1 MTVEEPPGAVR
12 APGGRARLTTGG
24 LKMQNVPH
32 APFPGWVPL
41 ETCRY
46 LQHTEAGRP
55 IRQLARKAGCHPS
68 TILRQVRRVETLRD
82 DPLIDEVLNYLAG
95 RFQAAAKPGAA
106 ADRPAPRGLTAGFER
121 EAASVLTLLSRGGAV
136 LAAAEGM
143 EMAVVVREG
152 EHSDGQKVAVSRP
165 LAGALALTGWISC
178 SRRGRISRYAIT
190 PAGRNALKG
199 IIADQ
204 ENRARARLEGGFAE
218 AQAPFQAPGGA
229 GKSGYG
235 RKPRYGTSETPL
247 EMLARLSDKDGKPFL
262 SPGMVSAGKR
272 LREDFEL
279 AQISSHLTQEKLYF
293 TPGSQALRSNSHE
306 AGAAA
311 QQRMT
316 EALQKLG
323 AGLGDIALRCCCHL
337 EGLETAERSLGW
349 PARSGKVVLR
359 IALQHLADYYGETSA
374 QAAEL
379 IG

>member
-1 MTVEEPPGAVR
+1 
-12 APGGRARLTTGG
+12 
-24 LKMQNVPH
+24 MQNMTQ

-68 TILRQVRRVETLRD
+68 TILRQVRRVEILRD
-82 DPLIDEVLNYLAG
+82 DPLIDEVLTYLAG
-95 RFQAAAKPGAA
+95 RYKKATAKPRPEDKPTAA
-106 ADRPAPRGLTAGFER
+106 SRSLRSGFER

-152 EHSDGQKVAVSRP
+152 QETDGHKVAVSRP
-165 LAGALALTGWISC
+165 LAGALALTGWIAC
-178 SRRGRISRYAIT
+178 SRKGRISRYAIT
-190 PAGRNALKG
+190 AAGRAALNR

-218 AQAPFQAPGGA
+218 VQTPFEAPDAGEAGGL
-229 GKSGYG
+229 G
-235 RKPRYGTSETPL
+235 RKSRYSGAETPL
-247 EMLARLSDKDGKPFL
+247 EMLARLLDKDGKSFL
-262 SPGMVSAGKR
+262 TQPMVRAGRR

-279 AQISSHLTQEKLYF
+279 AQISSHLVQEEMYF
-293 TPGSQALRSNSHE
+293 AQGSHPMRSTSHQ
-306 AGAAA
+306 AAA
-311 QQRMT
+311 AAHQRMT

-323 AGLGDIALRCCCHL
+323 AGLSDIALRCCCHL
-337 EGLETAERSLGW
+337 EGLETAERNLGW

-359 IALQHLADYYGETSA
+359 IALQHLADFYGETCP
-374 QAAEL
+374 QQEEM

>member
-1 MTVEEPPGAVR
+1 
-12 APGGRARLTTGG
+12 
-24 LKMQNVPH
+24 MQNLPH
-32 APFPGWVPL
+32 APLPGWVPL

-82 DPLIDEVLNYLAG
+82 DPLIDDVLTYLAG
-95 RFQAAAKPGAA
+95 RFQAAAAKPGAA
-106 ADRPAPRGLTAGFER
+106 ADKPAARGLSSGFER

-152 EHSDGQKVAVSRP
+152 QDSDGQKVAVSRP

-190 PAGRNALKG
+190 QSGRNALKR

-218 AQAPFQAPGGA
+218 AQAPFMAAGA
-229 GKSGYG
+229 GGKPGYC

-279 AQISSHLTQEKLYF
+279 AQISSHLMQEKLYF

-311 QQRMT
+311 QQRTT

-323 AGLGDIALRCCCHL
+323 AGLSDIALRCCCHL

-359 IALQHLADYYGETSA
+359 IALQHLADFYGETSA
-374 QAAEL
+374 LEAEL

>member
-1 MTVEEPPGAVR
+1 MGHAAGTIKCGWPGSLAHDR
-12 APGGRARLTTGG
+12 G
-24 LKMQNVPH
+24 LRMQNMTQ

-82 DPLIDEVLNYLAG
+82 DPLIDEVLTYLAG
-95 RFQAAAKPGAA
+95 RLKSVSVKPGKAEPPSA
-106 ADRPAPRGLTAGFER
+106 VSRSLKSGFDR

-152 EHSDGQKVAVSRP
+152 QEADGQKVAVSRP
-165 LAGALALTGWISC
+165 LAGALALTGWITC

-190 PAGRNALKG
+190 AAGRAALNR

-218 AQAPFQAPGGA
+218 AQAPFEPPEAGEAGGGGRKSRYGGA
-229 GKSGYG
+229 
-235 RKPRYGTSETPL
+235 ETPL
-247 EMLARLSDKDGKPFL
+247 EMLARLSDKDGKTFL
-262 SPGMVSAGKR
+262 TEPMVRAGRR

-279 AQISSHLTQEKLYF
+279 AQISSHLMQEELYF
-293 TPGSQALRSNSHE
+293 AQGNHPLRSNSHQ
-306 AGAAA
+306 AAA
-311 QQRMT
+311 DAHQRMT
-316 EALQKLG
+316 QALKKLG
-323 AGLGDIALRCCCHL
+323 AGLSDIALRCCCHL
-337 EGLETAERSLGW
+337 EGLETAERNLGW

-359 IALQHLADYYGETSA
+359 IALQHLAEFYGETSPKY
-374 QAAEL
+374 EEM

>member
-1 MTVEEPPGAVR
+1 M
-12 APGGRARLTTGG
+12 
-24 LKMQNVPH
+24 
-32 APFPGWVPL
+32 PL

-46 LQHTEAGRP
+46 LLHTEAGRP

-82 DPLIDEVLNYLAG
+82 DPLIDEVLTYLAG
-95 RFQAAAKPGAA
+95 CYQSASGKSCNAGTGPDKPAGRA
-106 ADRPAPRGLTAGFER
+106 LTAGFEQ

-152 EHSDGQKVAVSRP
+152 AEADGQKVAVSRP
-165 LAGALALTGWISC
+165 LAGALALSGWISC
-178 SRRGRISRYAIT
+178 ARRGRISRYTIT
-190 PAGRNALKG
+190 PAGRSALNR

-218 AQAPFQAPGGA
+218 AQTPFLAPADSDN
-229 GKSGYG
+229 SGYG
-235 RKPRYGTSETPL
+235 RKTRYSGSETPL
-247 EMLARLSDKDGKPFL
+247 EMLARLSDKDGNSFL
-262 SPGMVSAGKR
+262 TPGMISAGKR

-279 AQISSHLTQEKLYF
+279 AQISSHLMQEKLYF
-293 TPGSQALRSNSHE
+293 SQGSQGSQALRSSSLE

-311 QQRMT
+311 RKRMT
-316 EALQKLG
+316 EALQALG
-323 AGLGDIALRCCCHL
+323 MGLSDIALRCCCHL
-337 EGLETAERSLGW
+337 EGLETAERNLGW

-359 IALQHLADYYGETSA
+359 IALQHLTDYYGEASA
-374 QAAEL
+374 QESEM

>member
-1 MTVEEPPGAVR
+1 
-12 APGGRARLTTGG
+12 
-24 LKMQNVPH
+24 MQNIPH
-32 APFPGWVPL
+32 ASLPGWVPL

-82 DPLIDEVLNYLAG
+82 DPLIDEVLTYLAG
-95 RFQAAAKPGAA
+95 RYQAAPGKPGKSGSGPGK
-106 ADRPAPRGLTAGFER
+106 PAGRGLTAGFEQ

-152 EHSDGQKVAVSRP
+152 TEADGQKVAVSRP

-178 SRRGRISRYAIT
+178 ARRGRISRYAIT
-190 PAGRNALKG
+190 PSGRSALNR

-218 AQAPFQAPGGA
+218 AQTPFLAPEDSD
-229 GKSGYG
+229 KSSYG
-235 RKPRYGTSETPL
+235 RKPRYGGSETPL
-247 EMLARLSDKDGKPFL
+247 EMLARLSDKDGNSFL
-262 SPGMVSAGKR
+262 TPGMISAGKR

-279 AQISSHLTQEKLYF
+279 AQISSHLMQEKLYF
-293 TPGSQALRSNSHE
+293 AKGSQELRSSSQE

-311 QQRMT
+311 RKRMT
-316 EALQKLG
+316 EALQTLG
-323 AGLGDIALRCCCHL
+323 MGLSDIALRCCCHL
-337 EGLETAERSLGW
+337 EGLETAERNLGW

-374 QAAEL
+374 QEAEL

>member
-1 MTVEEPPGAVR
+1 
-12 APGGRARLTTGG
+12 
-24 LKMQNVPH
+24 MQNMTQ

-68 TILRQVRRVETLRD
+68 TILRQVRRVEVLRD
-82 DPLIDEVLNYLAG
+82 DPLIDEVLTYLAG
-95 RFQAAAKPGAA
+95 RYKTAPAKPWQEEKPSAA
-106 ADRPAPRGLTAGFER
+106 NRSLRSGFER

-152 EHSDGQKVAVSRP
+152 HEADGQKVAVSRP
-165 LAGALALTGWISC
+165 LAGALALTGWIAC
-178 SRRGRISRYAIT
+178 SRKGRISRYSIT
-190 PAGRNALKG
+190 AAGRSALNR

-218 AQAPFQAPGGA
+218 AQAPFEAPEAGETGGLGRKSRYGGA
-229 GKSGYG
+229 
-235 RKPRYGTSETPL
+235 ETPL
-247 EMLARLSDKDGKPFL
+247 EMLARLSDKDGKSFL
-262 SPGMVSAGKR
+262 SQPMVRAGRR

-279 AQISSHLTQEKLYF
+279 AQISSHLMQEELYF
-293 TPGSQALRSNSHE
+293 AQGSHPMRSTSHQ
-306 AGAAA
+306 AAA
-311 QQRMT
+311 AAHQRMT
-316 EALQKLG
+316 GALQKLG
-323 AGLGDIALRCCCHL
+323 AGLSDIALRCCCHL
-337 EGLETAERSLGW
+337 EGLETAERKLGW

-359 IALQHLADYYGETSA
+359 IALQHLADYYGEASP
-374 QAAEL
+374 QEEEM

>member
-1 MTVEEPPGAVR
+1 
-12 APGGRARLTTGG
+12 
-24 LKMQNVPH
+24 MQNIPQ
-32 APFPGWVPL
+32 APLPGWVPL

-82 DPLIDEVLNYLAG
+82 DPLIDEVLTYLAG
-95 RFQAAAKPGAA
+95 RYQAAALKPGPAA
-106 ADRPAPRGLTAGFER
+106 GKQAAPRGLSAGFEQ

-152 EHSDGQKVAVSRP
+152 AEADGQKVAVSRP
-165 LAGALALTGWISC
+165 LAGALALTGWIAC
-178 SRRGRISRYAIT
+178 SRQGRISRYSIT
-190 PAGRNALKG
+190 TAGRAALNR

-218 AQAPFQAPGGA
+218 AQIPFAAHEAPGG
-229 GKSGYG
+229 GGYG
-235 RKPRYGTSETPL
+235 RKPRYGSSETPL
-247 EMLARLSDKDGKPFL
+247 EMLARLADKDGNPFL
-262 SPGMVSAGKR
+262 SPGMVTAGKR

-279 AQISSHLTQEKLYF
+279 AQISGHLRQEKLYF
-293 TPGSQALRSNSHE
+293 TQASRAMRSSSQE

-311 QQRMT
+311 RERMT
-316 EALQKLG
+316 DALQKLG
-323 AGLGDIALRCCCHL
+323 AGLSDIALRCCCHL
-337 EGLETAERSLGW
+337 EGLETAERNLGW

-359 IALQHLADYYGETSA
+359 IALQHLAEYYGEGRE
-374 QAAEL
+374 QEAEL

>member
-1 MTVEEPPGAVR
+1 M
-12 APGGRARLTTGG
+12 
-24 LKMQNVPH
+24 
-32 APFPGWVPL
+32 
-41 ETCRY
+41 
-46 LQHTEAGRP
+46 
-55 IRQLARKAGCHPS
+55 ARKAGCHPS

-82 DPLIDEVLNYLAG
+82 DPLIDEVLTYLAG
-95 RFQAAAKPGAA
+95 RYQTSSGQSGKPSKSGTSPGK
-106 ADRPAPRGLTAGFER
+106 PAGRGLTAGFEQ

-152 EHSDGQKVAVSRP
+152 AESDGQKVAVSRP

-178 SRRGRISRYAIT
+178 ARRSRISRYAIT
-190 PAGRNALKG
+190 PSGRSALNR

-218 AQAPFQAPGGA
+218 AQTPFLAPEDN
-229 GKSGYG
+229 GKSSYG
-235 RKPRYGTSETPL
+235 RKPRYGGSETPL
-247 EMLARLSDKDGKPFL
+247 EMLARLSDKDGNSFL
-262 SPGMVSAGKR
+262 TPGMISAGKR

-279 AQISSHLTQEKLYF
+279 AQISGHLMQEKLYF
-293 TPGSQALRSNSHE
+293 TNGSQALRSSSQE

-311 QQRMT
+311 RKRMT
-316 EALQKLG
+316 EALQTLG
-323 AGLGDIALRCCCHL
+323 MGLSDIALRCCCHL
-337 EGLETAERSLGW
+337 EGLETAERNLGW

-374 QAAEL
+374 QEAEL

>member
-1 MTVEEPPGAVR
+1 MEEPSGAVS
-12 APGGRARLTTGG
+12 AAGGRARLTTGG
-24 LKMQNVPH
+24 LKMQNLPH
-32 APFPGWVPL
+32 APLPGWVPL

-82 DPLIDEVLNYLAG
+82 DPLIDEVLTYLAG
-95 RFQAAAKPGAA
+95 RFQADGAAKAGAG
-106 ADRPAPRGLTAGFER
+106 ADRPAARGLTAGFER
-121 EAASVLTLLSRGGAV
+121 ESASVLTLLSRGGAV

-152 EHSDGQKVAVSRP
+152 QDSDGQKVAVSRP
-165 LAGALALTGWISC
+165 LAGALALTGWITC

-190 PAGRNALKG
+190 PAGRTALKR

-218 AQAPFQAPGGA
+218 AQAPFLAPDGS
-229 GKSGYG
+229 GKPGYG

-262 SPGMVSAGKR
+262 SPAMVRAGKR

-279 AQISSHLTQEKLYF
+279 AQISSHLMQETLYF
-293 TPGSQALRSNSHE
+293 TPGSRALRSNSHE

-374 QAAEL
+374 LEAEL

>member
-1 MTVEEPPGAVR
+1 MR

-95 RFQAAAKPGAA
+95 RFRAAAKPGAA

-143 EMAVVVREG
+143 EMAVVVRES